1 MLSEKLSLSGEEGE
15 RWIVNLIRN
24 ARLDAKIDSAQ
35 DQVILGGQAP
45 SAYQQLI
52 DKTKGLS
59 LRSIVLS
66 NNIERSRGS
75 KHHNTNTAANTTAQQ
90 QQQQQTKQQ

>member
-35 DQVILGGQAP
+35 DQVILGGQVP

-75 KHHNTNTAANTTAQQ
+75 KHHNTNTQ

>member
-1 MLSEKLSLSGEEGE
+1 MLSDKLSLSGEEGE

-35 DQVILGGQAP
+35 DQVILGGQVP

-75 KHHNTNTAANTTAQQ
+75 KHHNSNANNANA
-90 QQQQQTKQQ
+90 QQQQTKQQ

>member
-35 DQVILGGQAP
+35 DQVILGGQVP

-75 KHHNTNTAANTTAQQ
+75 KHHNTTNATNTNAQQ
-90 QQQQQTKQQ
+90 QQQPQTKQQ

>member
-1 MLSEKLSLSGEEGE
+1 MLSDKLSLSGEEGE

-35 DQVILGGQAP
+35 DQVILGGQVP

-75 KHHNTNTAANTTAQQ
+75 KHHNSNAANTNT
-90 QQQQQTKQQ
+90 QQQQTKQQ